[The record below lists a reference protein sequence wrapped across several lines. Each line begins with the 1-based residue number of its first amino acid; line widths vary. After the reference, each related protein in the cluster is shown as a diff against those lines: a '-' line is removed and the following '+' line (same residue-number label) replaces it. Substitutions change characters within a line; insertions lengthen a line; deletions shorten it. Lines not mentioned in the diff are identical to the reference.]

1 MGRLFEEELTRSVIG
16 AFYVS
21 YNKLGYGFL
30 ETVCVSA
37 LAIELRRR
45 CHSAEREVPIPVHY
59 DGEIIGAYK
68 ADLVVDG
75 KLIVEVKAEPTV
87 TGIHERQLRNY
98 LAATTYEIGIIL
110 AYGLEPKHKR
120 MIHTRNL
127 KKNLQNP
134 WPLPSHPSDP
144 CEHS

>member
-16 AFYVS
+16 AFYDS

-30 ETVCVSA
+30 ETVCVGA

-45 CHSAEREVPIPVHY
+45 RHSAEREVPIPVY
-59 DGEIIGAYK
+59 YEGEIIGAYK
-68 ADLVVDG
+68 ADLIVDG
-75 KLIVEVKAEPTV
+75 KLLVEVKAEPTI

-127 KKNLQNP
+127 KRSLHP
-134 WPLPSHPSDP
+134 WPLPLNPSDP
-144 CEHS
+144 CEQS

>member
-16 AFYVS
+16 AFYDS
-21 YNKLGYGFL
+21 YNRLGYGFL
-30 ETVCVSA
+30 ESVCVGA
-37 LAIELRRR
+37 LSIELRRR
-45 CHSAEREVPIPVHY
+45 KHRVEREVPVPVHY

-75 KLIVEVKAEPTV
+75 RLLVEVKAEPTI
-87 TGIHERQLRNY
+87 TGVHARQLRNY

-110 AYGLEPKHKR
+110 SYGLEPKHRR
-120 MIHTRNL
+120 MIHTRDL
-127 KKNLQNP
+127 KKYIKNP
-134 WPLPSHPSDP
+134 WPCPSDP